1 VADLVTVPADDG
13 EAVHREPSLAKTVDV
28 FLLAARPTSSE
39 RGAPRLGRP
48 LEGDGVFLI
57 GLALEVDKGPVDGDF
72 LLLGYEVSVEL
83 LTAECLLEVLE
94 GEGTDSFG
102 VGEESLLILARNI
115 AITCEETH
123 LSDDKTLL
131 RLVRSDESPPCLIR
145 RQVASDA
152 VGGEETVG
160 LAAGSNVALSLA
172 DATDLRTLFGAVG
185 LAVTRLA
192 AATALAGELALDPL
206 VGTIRGVVARLIA
219 VVAKSGVSTSLVWLR
234 AVTGEVSFGTTAR
247 YVRTQQSL
255 QGIAE

>member
-145 RQVASDA
+145 RQ
-152 VGGEETVG
+152 
-160 LAAGSNVALSLA
+160 AGSNVALSLA

-247 YVRTQQSL
+247 YVKTQQSL